1 MNKIFLNTTLLGLMY
16 LNISHGANA
25 QSTIDIPEAPS
36 TVNAV
41 YVSQSS
47 NKALNPSEKIDRLYN
62 RNERWSHMFEQLKAY
77 L

>member
-1 MNKIFLNTTLLGLMY
+1 M
-16 LNISHGANA
+16 NISHGANA

-47 NKALNPSEKIDRLYN
+47 KKALNPSEKIDRLYN
-62 RNERWSHMFEQLKAY
+62 RNLQQEYVLQRMTEHTYFFNLNFMERCFM
-77 L
+77 